1 MLVMMVSLD
10 AVDEEDEEEEDDD
23 EEDDEWMRV
32 VVLRVDDDDE
42 EEEDRCG
49 KCLISS
55 LSSMVER
62 VTNILKRLVDGM
74 CMLCG

>member
-10 AVDEEDEEEEDDD
+10 AVDEEDDEDD

>member
-1 MLVMMVSLD
+1 MLVIMVSL
-10 AVDEEDEEEEDDD
+10 
-23 EEDDEWMRV
+23 DEWMRV
-32 VVLRVDDDDE
+32 VVLRVDDDDDE

>member
-1 MLVMMVSLD
+1 MLVIMVSLD
-10 AVDEEDEEEEDDD
+10 AVDA
-23 EEDDEWMRV
+23 DEWMRV

-49 KCLISS
+49 KCFISS
-55 LSSMVER
+55 LSAMVER
-62 VTNILKRLVDGM
+62 VTNILRRLVDGM